1 MPITTASHTDVGR
14 LRSHNEDDCGI
25 FRSEPGH
32 VLLVVAD
39 GMGGHRGGA
48 TASRLAVETIGRIFQ
63 TEANEARLSGAA
75 QLLERAFDEA
85 NSTIHQ
91 TSLDD
96 PSLRGM
102 GTTVV
107 ALLWTIDGEVWVA
120 HVGDSRAYRLRGKE
134 LEALTED
141 HSLVAELQR
150 RGLISAEEALVH
162 PRRNEILRSI
172 GVLPAVET
180 EVRSVDATAGDRFAL
195 CTDGLSAVVRDPEIA
210 EVLASEA
217 PDQAVKTLIDRA
229 NQHGGPDN
237 ITVQV
242 AAIE

>member
-14 LRSHNEDDCGI
+14 IRSHNEDDCGI
-25 FRSEPGH
+25 FRSESGH

-48 TASRLAVETIGRIFQ
+48 TASRMAVETLGRVF
-63 TEANEARLSGAA
+63 RDAA
-75 QLLERAFDEA
+75 IAATLENPELLLERAFDEA
-85 NSTIHQ
+85 NSTIYQ
-91 TSLDD
+91 ASVGD
-96 PSLRGM
+96 SGLRGM

-107 ALLWTIDGEVWVA
+107 ALLWTAEGRVWVA
-120 HVGDSRAYRLRGKE
+120 HVGDSRAYRLHGSA
-134 LEALTED
+134 LEPLTED

-150 RGLISAEEALVH
+150 RGLITAEEALVH

-180 EVRSVDATAGDRFAL
+180 EVRSVDAVAGDRFAL
-195 CTDGLSAVVRDPEIA
+195 CTDGLSGVVRDPEIA
-210 EVLASEA
+210 EVLLAE
-217 PDQAVKTLIDRA
+217 PPEQAVRILVDRA
-229 NQHGGPDN
+229 NQYGGPDN

-242 AAIE
+242 ASID